1 MLPQQDSQHSL
12 PCSRSPLSDKSFFWL
27 KVSECWSFF
36 LKTCNE
42 EDDEDDDD
50 YDDDDDDD
58 DDDEEDDDDDDG
70 DDGMCPEQVNGN
82 RPQPCPC
89 NHDGI
94 LLTRR

>member
-1 MLPQQDSQHSL
+1 M
-12 PCSRSPLSDKSFFWL
+12 F
-27 KVSECWSFF
+27 KVSPFRQVFGSSGVVLFLVEGKRMSEFF

-42 EDDEDDDD
+42 GDDEDDDD
-50 YDDDDDDD
+50 YDDDADDDD
-58 DDDEEDDDDDDG
+58 DDDEEDDDDD

-89 NHDGI
+89 NHDDI

>member
-27 KVSECWSFF
+27 KVNECRSFF

-42 EDDEDDDD
+42 GYDEDDDD

-58 DDDEEDDDDDDG
+58 DDDEEDDDDDG